1 MLIEFGKARRSR
13 SRSML
18 CRELYLAF
26 ATNFL
31 PRRQGDVLLL
41 SCHPPETPGPIRASV
56 ILVCRN
62 GASARGRKGLRLSQR
77 NLLAQWISLARLTRQ
92 LASHATAQPNDLS
105 RR

>member
-1 MLIEFGKARRSR
+1 MLDGKRNARP
-13 SRSML
+13 
-18 CRELYLAF
+18 ELQAKHSPAGALGSEQKCLANC
-26 ATNFL
+26 AKSLMTI
-31 PRRQGDVLLL
+31 DAD
-41 SCHPPETPGPIRASV
+41 GPIRASV

-77 NLLAQWISLARLTRQ
+77 NLLAKWISLARLTSQ